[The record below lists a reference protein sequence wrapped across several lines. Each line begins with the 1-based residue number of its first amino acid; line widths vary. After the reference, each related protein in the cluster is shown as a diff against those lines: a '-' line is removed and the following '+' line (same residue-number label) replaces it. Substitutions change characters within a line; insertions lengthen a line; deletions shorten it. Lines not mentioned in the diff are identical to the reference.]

1 MNKNKFLFGIV
12 FGSIAP
18 LLAHIFTTKTAVA
31 SYFQGKTLSL
41 YILAALIN
49 LFYIR
54 YCYRLQHDKTAMGA
68 VLSTFIALVY
78 VLITQNIK
86 L

>member
-1 MNKNKFLFGIV
+1 MNKNKFLLGV
-12 FGSIAP
+12 ALGSMCP
-18 LLAHIFTTKTAVA
+18 LVAHIFTTKTDVA

-41 YILAALIN
+41 YIIAALFN

-54 YCYRLQHDKTAMGA
+54 YCYRKQLDQTAMGA

-78 VLITQNIK
+78 LLITQNIK